1 MNRIIRKKFQNIFK
15 NFFQYIFKII
25 YGNVTYKENNLK
37 DPNIKINQLNNSK
50 IKKFN
55 NENYFVYKIK
65 NGRVYNDLVENVA
78 IINKNQ
84 IIDKISY
91 QQNNGKLDR
100 SSESIILK
108 KGTPRIKKKIKSNL
122 LILSQGASGSNNY
135 FHWLFDI
142 LPKIKICSEIYNLN
156 EVDKFYFSK
165 LQSYQKKILNIMGI
179 KESIIFNS
187 NKYRH
192 VQAKNIIVPEHPWYH
207 KGYILEEVNN
217 MPPWIIYW
225 LREIFLSKSEKFDSN
240 ENFFIDRN
248 ESKFNHCQIIND
260 EEVSKYLETKGF
272 TKYRIG
278 ELSFEKQIYLF
289 KNAKII
295 VGAHGAAFA
304 NLIFCSANTKII
316 EIKPKS
322 HTNFISRKISEY
334 INLDYNLIET
344 PLIKKKMNQKGD
356 MYVNLENLK
365 KII

>member
-1 MNRIIRKKFQNIFK
+1 MDRIIRKKFQNIFK
-15 NFFQYIFKII
+15 FFFQNIFKIA
-25 YGNVTYKENNLK
+25 YGKVIYKENNLK
-37 DPNIKINQLNNSK
+37 DPNIEISQLKNKK

-84 IIDKISY
+84 IVDKISY
-91 QQNNGKLDR
+91 QQNNGRLDG
-100 SSESIILK
+100 SSKSIILE

-156 EVDKFYFSK
+156 EIDNFYFSELK
-165 LQSYQKKILNIMGI
+165 DYQKKILNIMGI
-179 KESIIFNS
+179 KEKLIFDS

-192 VQAKNIIVPEHPWYH
+192 VQAKNIIIPEHPWYN

-217 MPPWIIYW
+217 MPPWIIHW
-225 LREIFLSKSEKFDSN
+225 LREIFLPKSEEFNSN
-240 ENFFIDRN
+240 EKIFIDRS

-260 EEVSKYLETKGF
+260 NEISKYLESKGF
-272 TKYRIG
+272 TKYRVG

-316 EIKPKS
+316 EIKPND
-322 HTNFISRKISEY
+322 HINFISRKISEY

-344 PLIKKKMNQKGD
+344 SPLKKEINQKGD
-356 MYVNLENLK
+356 MIVDLDNLK